1 MAVVPLD
8 MRPFPAL
15 IGPLRDHIRCCLS
28 DWPVLWDFIG
38 VFVSVVWLPVF
49 AILNEYQAR
58 EDYNGWE
65 RPKCDF
71 EHVGPS
77 GLGVRFESIEDCK
90 DEDSC
95 GTENE
100 EW

>member
-1 MAVVPLD
+1 MGA
-8 MRPFPAL
+8 FPAL
-15 IGPLRDHIRCCLS
+15 IGPLCDHIRCFGNR
-28 DWPVLWDFIG
+28 PVLWDLIR

-49 AILNEYQAR
+49 VVLNEYQAR
-58 EDYNGWE
+58 EDYNRWK
-65 RPKCDF
+65 RPKCSF
-71 EHVGPS
+71 EYAGPS
-77 GLGVRFESIEDCK
+77 GLGMGFVSVEDCK